1 MVPKTGENDNYAY
14 EGDNIPYDQSINS
27 DNAPTAAE
35 VSAANTVESD
45 LNTSY
50 NKTKKDYST
59 FNIEENSNHD
69 KRHNN
74 NKKCS
79 KINDSSD
86 IKSQSKE
93 NGKCFFLSSTI
104 VSSLENFFYW

>member
-14 EGDNIPYDQSINS
+14 EGDNIPYDQSNNS

-35 VSAANTVESD
+35 VSAANSVESD